1 MEEEEPVAAGSSSQV
16 SELEKTVA
24 ALNQEIQSLTKEIQ
38 ESREMEIVGVVNQ
51 AESSAAEV
59 KALIIKHIAGKSPA
73 MCD

>member
-1 MEEEEPVAAGSSSQV
+1 MEEEEPVADGSSSQV

-24 ALNQEIQSLTKEIQ
+24 ALNREIQSLKKEIQ

-59 KALIIKHIAGKSPA
+59 RTFIIKHIAGKSPA